1 MSLWCHLFHEL
12 WHVISNVTW
21 TLKVVPLSWWHLCH
35 QLWVVISSVSW
46 TLKVTSLS
54 WYHLYKRTSINLCHE
69 LWHVISNNYVI
80 NCEGYAIIMRS
91 SMPWTLTVT
100 PLWCRLCHE
109 SPRLDPIAFLQC
121 HELRRLSHY
130 YNAICAMNSDGYSFV
145 MMSSVLWSPRL
156 LCDNQGHL
164 CHLTSQGTPITVYI
178 IRVMSSQ
185 GCPIRLTSQGSL
197 AVLLSCTSHDFSRLP
212 HYPVYHLTSQGS
224 LIVLLSH
231 TSHEFSRLPHYPVY
245 HMTFH
250 GSLII
255 LLSCTPHELH
265 GSFSP
270 VSCCYLIY
278 CNCIMLMLLSGCGCF
293 VAACLSCG
301 KQAAWTCS
309 NGIKSI
315 NQREWVREC
324 VCVCVRACVCV
335 CLWSDGELSH
345 REQLSRGWQTGP
357 WPSRQTTNAS

>member
-224 LIVLLSH
+224 LIVLYITWLLRAAPLSCVP
-231 TSHEFSRLPHYPVY
+231 SDLPGFTNCPVVTYITWVLKAAPLSCVPYDLSWFTHYPVVMY
-245 HMTFH
+245 TTWAPWFIQP
-250 GSLII
+250 SI
-255 LLSCTPHELH
+255 
-265 GSFSP
+265 
-270 VSCCYLIY
+270 
-278 CNCIMLMLLSGCGCF
+278 MLLSY
-293 VAACLSCG
+293 L
-301 KQAAWTCS
+301 
-309 NGIKSI
+309 
-315 NQREWVREC
+315 
-324 VCVCVRACVCV
+324 
-335 CLWSDGELSH
+335 L
-345 REQLSRGWQTGP
+345 
-357 WPSRQTTNAS
+357 